1 MAANVESLFYVGAR
15 NLPWHGLGKMLEDAP
30 TSADAIVAAGLDW
43 TVHQQEMYLGDG
55 STVPDAYANVRDKD
69 NKVLGIVGSR
79 YQIVQNVEA
88 FDFTD
93 ELIGEGCVYETAGS
107 LRDGKQIWLLARLPE
122 TIQIAGDDAMPY
134 LCFTNTHDGTG
145 SIRVASVAIRVV
157 CSNTLSAAMRSAK
170 RTWTARH
177 TGNLESKLSQASQT
191 LQLANKYMEE
201 LKKGCEQLALKNID
215 GDKLIK
221 YINML
226 LPETD
231 DMTKG
236 QIQNLKDVKNDIWI
250 RYTYAPDLVDREQ
263 TMLRFW
269 QAVSDSA
276 SHREPTRLTKNWREN
291 RFMDLVSGNELID
304 RAYQLA
310 LAV

>member
-1 MAANVESLFYVGAR
+1 MSANVESLFYVGAR
-15 NLPWHGLGKMLEDAP
+15 NLPWHGLGEMLEDAP

-43 TVHQQEMYLGDG
+43 TVHQQEMYLENG
-55 STVPDAYANVRDKD
+55 SVVPNAYANVRDKD
-69 NKVLGIVGSR
+69 SKVLGIVGSR

-107 LRDGKQIWLLARLPE
+107 LKEGKQIWLLARLPE
-122 TIQIAGDDAMPY
+122 AVQIAGDDTMPY

-145 SIRVASVAIRVV
+145 SIRVASVAVRVV

-177 TGNLESKLSQASQT
+177 TGNLEAKLSQASQT
-191 LQLANKYMEE
+191 LQLANKYIEE

-263 TMLRFW
+263 TMLRFFN
-269 QAVSDSA
+269 AVADSA

-291 RFMDLVSGNELID
+291 RFMDLVSGNDLID

>member
-43 TVHQQEMYLGDG
+43 TVHQQEMYLENG
-55 STVPDAYANVRDKD
+55 TVVPNAYANVRDKD
-69 NKVLGIVGSR
+69 GSVLGIVGSR

-122 TIQIAGDDAMPY
+122 AIQIAGDDAMPY

-177 TGNLESKLSQASQT
+177 TGNLESKLSQATQT
-191 LQLANKYMEE
+191 LQLANKYMAE
-201 LKKGCEQLALKNID
+201 LKKGCEELALKNID

-310 LAV
+310 MAV

>member
-1 MAANVESLFYVGAR
+1 MAALIDTMFSYRET
-15 NLPWHGLGKMLEDAP
+15 PWHNMGKILEFAP

-43 TVHQQEMYLGDG
+43 NVNQREMYLDDG
-55 STVPDAYANVRDKD
+55 TLVPNAFANVRDKD
-69 NKVLGIVGSR
+69 NAVLGVVGNR
-79 YQIVQNVEA
+79 YQIVQNIDA

-107 LRDGKQIWLLARLPE
+107 LRGGKQIWLLAHLPE
-122 TIQIAGDDAMPY
+122 AIQIAGDDVMPY
-134 LCFTNTHDGTG
+134 LCFTNTHDGSG
-145 SIRVASVAIRVV
+145 AVRVLSTSIRVV
-157 CSNTLSAAMRSAK
+157 CNNTLNAAIKTAK

-177 TGNLESKLSQASQT
+177 TGSIESKLAQATET
-191 LQLANKYMEE
+191 LQLANKYMTE
-201 LKKGCEQLALKNID
+201 LKKSCEQLALKDID
-215 GDKLIK
+215 NNQLIK
-221 YINML
+221 YINLL
-226 LPETD
+226 LPETE

-236 QIQNLKDVKNDIWI
+236 QVNNLRAVKNDIWI

-263 TMLRFW
+263 TMLRFL

-304 RAYQLA
+304 KAYQI
-310 LAV
+310 AVAV